1 MSVQTL
7 YFIDHHHYTVKTVD
21 ISGVAVEI
29 VSNILKASNFYEA
42 TYTVMHEPDAPIL
55 NQDCQVF
62 IKYERH
68 GEVKW
73 FKHYDGINTKDE
85 WHKTDDVVIDYNL
98 YTTVH

>member
-42 TYTVMHEPDAPIL
+42 TYTVMHEPDAPVL

-62 IKYERH
+62 IKH
-68 GEVKW
+68 DDTKW
-73 FKHYDGINTKDE
+73 FKHDDTKSK
-85 WHKTDDVVIDYNL
+85 WLKTDDVVIDYKI
-98 YTTVH
+98 YTKVQ